1 MAEQTLLDR
10 IARTNAYP
18 ANQPLPAAWLD
29 EVLDAHTQGIK
40 TMSTTQKI
48 RSVEPEATPPTPR
61 RWKGAIAAIA
71 VLVAAIAT
79 TVIMTGDGEVATTA
93 NPLDSQVRTAALNG
107 EPLAVT
113 EAWWWAYWS
122 GDVALL
128 AALTDREVTSLGTY
142 DELIGDSE
150 FQSALHNGEHW
161 WTVSDCQLTLGFDDR
176 YL

>member
-29 EVLDAHTQGIK
+29 EVLDAHTQGSK

-79 TVIMTGDGEVATTA
+79 TVIMTGDGEGCYNRESAGLPGANSRTQRRTPRGYRSVVVGVLVWRCGVARCA
-93 NPLDSQVRTAALNG
+93 
-107 EPLAVT
+107 
-113 EAWWWAYWS
+113 
-122 GDVALL
+122 
-128 AALTDREVTSLGTY
+128 DRP
-142 DELIGDSE
+142 
-150 FQSALHNGEHW
+150 
-161 WTVSDCQLTLGFDDR
+161 
-176 YL
+176 